1 MNEAIRRKAE
11 MQGLPLMDYI
21 LRRIEALRKEDGIG
35 RTVFASCPNS
45 AAVIKASLR
54 AAKRWNSPVK
64 FAATLNQVDLDGGYT
79 GLTQEEFVKTIHLEA
94 GRLNLQVPVIIAI
107 DHGGPWLKDAHTAA
121 KLPFEETFNAVKTS
135 FEAAI
140 SAGYDLIHVDP
151 TVDITLPKGAVIPI
165 ETVAERTL
173 ALIAHAEN
181 FRKAGGYKPIAYEVG
196 TEEVHG
202 GLADVGVFR
211 TFLSL
216 LKEGLAKQGNGD
228 VWPCFVV
235 GKVGTDL
242 HTTEFDP
249 VTAMKLTD
257 IAREYGSVIKGHYT
271 DGVVNPEDYP
281 ASGMG
286 AANVGPEFTIAE
298 YNGLMECE
306 KVEKQLFESGKVAS
320 CSHMGL
326 ILQEAVVASG
336 RWKKWL
342 QPGEDAGN
350 FESISPDRRRWLIS
364 TGCRYIWQTDSV
376 VAARAKLSENLAGNG
391 FPAGEIVLS
400 SIEQAMDRYF
410 AAFNLRNLND
420 LL

>member
-1 MNEAIRRKAE
+1 MNEALRKKAE
-11 MQGLPLMDYI
+11 HEGLPLMDFI
-21 LRRIEALRKEDGIG
+21 LRRMDQIRVADGIS
-35 RTVFASCPNS
+35 RTIFASCPNS

-54 AAKRWNSPVK
+54 AARRWNSPIK

-79 GLTQEEFVKTIHLEA
+79 GLTQEEFVKTIRLEA
-94 GRLNLQVPVIIAI
+94 GRLNLQVPVIIAV
-107 DHGGPWLKDAHTAA
+107 DHGGPWLKDAHAA
-121 KLPFEETFNAVKTS
+121 VKLSFEDTFNAIKKS
-135 FEAAI
+135 FEASI
-140 SAGYDLIHVDP
+140 KAGYDLIHVDP
-151 TVDITLPKGAVIPI
+151 TVDITLPKGVAIPV

-173 ALIAHAEN
+173 ALISHAET

-202 GLADVGVFR
+202 GLADVSVFR
-211 TFLSL
+211 KFLTL
-216 LKEGLAKQGNGD
+216 LKDGLAKQGNGE

-249 VTAMKLTD
+249 VTASDLTK

-271 DGVVNPEDYP
+271 DGVVNPGDYP

-298 YNGLMECE
+298 YNGLMELE
-306 KVEKQLFESGKVAS
+306 KLELNLFSREKVAS
-320 CSHMGL
+320 CSRIGL
-326 ILQEAVVASG
+326 HLQEAVIASG

-342 QPGEDAGN
+342 QHGEDASDFTG
-350 FESISPDRRRWLIS
+350 ISKERRQWLIS

-376 VAARAKLSENLAGNG
+376 RASRAKLYENLLNNG
-391 FPAGEIVLS
+391 IPAEEIVLS
-400 SIEQAMDRYF
+400 AIEHAMDRYF

>member
-1 MNEAIRRKAE
+1 MNGALRKKAE
-11 MQGLPLMDYI
+11 LEGLPLMDFI
-21 LRRIEALRKEDGIG
+21 LRRMDEIRPADGTS
-35 RTVFASCPNS
+35 RTIFASCPNS

-54 AAKRWNSPVK
+54 AARRWNSPIK

-94 GRLNLQVPVIIAI
+94 GRLNLQVPVIIAV

-121 KLPFEETFNAVKTS
+121 KLPFEDTLNAVKTS
-135 FEAAI
+135 FEASI
-140 SAGYDLIHVDP
+140 KAGYDLIHVDP
-151 TVDITLPKGAVIPI
+151 TVDITLPKGVTIPI

-173 ALIAHAEN
+173 ALIAHAET
-181 FRKAGGYKPIAYEVG
+181 FRKAGCYKPIAYEVG

-202 GLADVGVFR
+202 GLADMATFR
-211 TFLSL
+211 KFLSL
-216 LKEGLAKQGNGD
+216 LKEGLARQGNGD

-249 VTAMKLTD
+249 VTAGELTK

-271 DGVVNPEDYP
+271 DGVINPGDYP
-281 ASGMG
+281 VSGMG

-298 YNGLMECE
+298 YNGLMELE
-306 KVEKQLFESGKVAS
+306 NLELDLFHQGKVAS
-320 CSHMGL
+320 CSRIGL
-326 ILQEAVVASG
+326 HLQEAVIASG

-342 QPGEDAGN
+342 LPGEETTDFASLS
-350 FESISPDRRRWLIS
+350 EKRRQWLIG

-376 VAARAKLSENLAGNG
+376 IASRAKLYENLLNNG
-391 FPAGEIVLS
+391 IPAEDLVLS
-400 SIEQAMDRYF
+400 AIEHAMDRYF

>member
-1 MNEAIRRKAE
+1 MNGALRKKAE
-11 MQGLPLMDYI
+11 LEGLPLMDFI
-21 LRRIEALRKEDGIG
+21 LRRMDEIRPADGIS
-35 RTVFASCPNS
+35 RTIFAACPNS
-45 AAVIKASLR
+45 SAVIKASLR
-54 AAKRWNSPVK
+54 AARRWNSPIK

-79 GLTQEEFVKTIHLEA
+79 GLTQEEFVKTIRIEA

-121 KLPFEETFNAVKTS
+121 KLPLEDTLNAVKTS
-135 FEAAI
+135 FEASI
-140 SAGYDLIHVDP
+140 KAGYDLIHVDP
-151 TVDITLPKGAVIPI
+151 TVDITLPKGVTIPI

-173 ALIAHAEN
+173 ALIAHAET
-181 FRKAGGYKPIAYEVG
+181 FRKAGCYKPIAYEVG

-202 GLADVGVFR
+202 GLADMATFR
-211 TFLSL
+211 KFLSL

-249 VTAMKLTD
+249 VTAGELTK

-271 DGVVNPEDYP
+271 DGVINPGDYP

-298 YNGLMECE
+298 YNGLMELE
-306 KVEKQLFESGKVAS
+306 NLELDLFHQGKVAS
-320 CSHMGL
+320 CSRIGL
-326 ILQEAVVASG
+326 HLQEAVIASG

-342 QPGEDAGN
+342 LPGEETTDFASLS
-350 FESISPDRRRWLIS
+350 EKRRQWLIG

-376 VAARAKLSENLAGNG
+376 IASRAKLYENLLNNG
-391 FPAGEIVLS
+391 IPAEDLVLS
-400 SIEQAMDRYF
+400 AIEHAMDRYF

>member
-1 MNEAIRRKAE
+1 MNGALRKKAE
-11 MQGLPLMDYI
+11 LEGLPLMDFI
-21 LRRIEALRKEDGIG
+21 LRRMDEIRPADGIS
-35 RTVFASCPNS
+35 RTIFASCPNS

-54 AAKRWNSPVK
+54 AARRWNSPIK

-94 GRLNLQVPVIIAI
+94 GRLNLQVPVIIAV

-121 KLPFEETFNAVKTS
+121 KLPFEDTLNAVKTS
-135 FEAAI
+135 FEASI
-140 SAGYDLIHVDP
+140 KAGYDLIHVDP
-151 TVDITLPKGAVIPI
+151 TVDITLPKGVTIPI

-173 ALIAHAEN
+173 ALIAHAET
-181 FRKAGGYKPIAYEVG
+181 FRKAGCYKPIAYEVG

-202 GLADVGVFR
+202 GLADMATFR
-211 TFLSL
+211 KFLSL
-216 LKEGLAKQGNGD
+216 LKEGLARQGNGD

-249 VTAMKLTD
+249 VTAGELTK

-271 DGVVNPEDYP
+271 DGVINPGDYP

-298 YNGLMECE
+298 YNGLMELE
-306 KVEKQLFESGKVAS
+306 DLELDLFHQGKVAS
-320 CSHMGL
+320 CSRIGL
-326 ILQEAVVASG
+326 HLQEAVIASG

-342 QPGEDAGN
+342 LPGEETTDFASLS
-350 FESISPDRRRWLIS
+350 EKRRQWLIG

-376 VAARAKLSENLAGNG
+376 IASRAKLYENLLNNG
-391 FPAGEIVLS
+391 IPAEDLVLS
-400 SIEQAMDRYF
+400 AIEHAMDRYF